1 MSSYANPAGYN
12 FATTAGTLVNQGIGG
27 LVDLGNKYKDNESIS
42 GLVTGSIADT
52 FRTQANTGLAI
63 QYNDAFLGSLG
74 NFQRGLENVKTGN
87 TLKLMGAEG
96 AINRD
101 LIGFQGEQQRSAI
114 RETGTQD
121 RLGYQTQGEQQR
133 LTVGAQGAQDRLG
146 YVTQGEQQRLGIGEQ
161 GVQNRLTVAAQGQQE
176 REILAEKGSQ
186 ELRLRADARGAVR
199 NQGARFY
206 G

>member
-1 MSSYANPAGYN
+1 MSSYANPKGST

-27 LVDLGNKYKDNESIS
+27 LVDLGNKYKTNESIS

-52 FRTQANTGLAI
+52 FRTQANTGLAL

-74 NFQRGLENVKTGN
+74 NYQRGLENVKTGN
-87 TLKLMGAEG
+87 TLKLMGTEG

-101 LIGFQGEQQRSAI
+101 LIGFQGEQQRSTI
-114 RETGTQD
+114 RETGAQD

-133 LTVGAQGAQDRLG
+133 LGYAAQGAQ
-146 YVTQGEQQRLGIGEQ
+146 E
-161 GVQNRLTVAAQGQQE
+161 RLTLG
-176 REILAEKGSQ
+176 EKGNQ
-186 ELRLRADARGAVR
+186 ELRLRADARGAVHG
-199 NQGARFY
+199 QGARFF